1 MTSHSR
7 RSGTQGRR
15 GFTLVETIVTV
26 GLLAV
31 LASFV
36 VPSVMRKADA
46 ADPVKVANDL
56 QAIGTGLETFSSDL
70 KGTLPGDIEDL
81 TQPILVNTICDPA
94 TPCDSTIT
102 HVDQY
107 TANQALL
114 WKGPY
119 LSASISR
126 DPNATLRSGYVAD
139 ISNTLTRFDAVNG
152 IPELCPLNS
161 GGSVTCNGFIGTNPL
176 FVAIKVTGLNR
187 DQALQVNAIID
198 GVNELNPGSEGRF
211 RFTADGSLAY
221 FLATPITPDH

>member
-1 MTSHSR
+1 MTSHSH
-7 RSGTQGRR
+7 RSVTRPRR
-15 GFTLVETIVTV
+15 GFTLVETVVTV

-36 VPSVMRKADA
+36 VPSVMRKADS

-56 QAIGTGLETFSSDL
+56 NSISTAIQTFSSDL
-70 KGTLPGDIEDL
+70 KGTLPGDIQDL
-81 TQPILVNTICDPA
+81 TQPILVNSLCNRA

-102 HVDQY
+102 HRDRY
-107 TANQALL
+107 TAQQALL

-119 LSASISR
+119 LAASMER
-126 DPNATLRSGYVAD
+126 DPNALLRSGFVAD

-152 IPELCPLNS
+152 VPELCQLNG
-161 GGSVTCNGFIGTNPL
+161 GGSVTCNGFISSNPL
-176 FVAIKVTGLNR
+176 FVAIRVTGLSR

-198 GVNELNPGSEGRF
+198 GANELNPGFEGRF

-221 FLATPITPDH
+221 FLATPLS